1 MPVDFDML
9 FGWSNN
15 LALTGW
21 LALILLPH
29 WKWLTAT
36 TGIVIPALL
45 GVLYGGLAMAS
56 FATVEGGGFGSID
69 QVRALFSSDAGLLA
83 GWVHYLAFDLAI
95 GTWIARRA
103 DEQGLSRLVQTPI
116 LLATFLFG
124 PLGFLLHV
132 LTGTAWKVLDSRNAE
147 VAA

>member
-1 MPVDFDML
+1 MFADFDML

-15 LALTGW
+15 LALAGW
-21 LALILLPH
+21 LALILLPR
-29 WKWLTAT
+29 WNWLTAA

-45 GVLYGGLAMAS
+45 SMLYGGLAMAS
-56 FATVEGGGFGSID
+56 FATIEGGGFGSID
-69 QVRALFSSDAGLLA
+69 QVRALFASDAGLLA

-116 LLATFLFG
+116 LVATFLFG

-132 LTGTAWKVLDSRNAE
+132 LTGTSWRALESRKGE